1 MDHDDVLPNLDQ
13 GFANWIARSAVNQAD
28 AAAVAA
34 TVPAS
39 FVSATLPGLHVAAA
53 AAFAGGDAVRPAWN
67 TAAALSLT
75 IGHQQDEIDTLRG
88 MLGIRERQVD
98 DLRQEIDLL
107 TRQMDVLKAALDDAM
122 AREGRTACAAP
133 DPDWTQPMSLLPRGM
148 R

>member
-28 AAAVAA
+28 VAAAAA

-39 FVSATLPGLHVAAA
+39 FVSATLAGLAAVAGS
-53 AAFAGGDAVRPAWN
+53 AGGDAVRPAWN

-107 TRQMDVLKAALDDAM
+107 TRQMDVLKAALDDAL